1 MTPET
6 IRGWMDSF
14 APFWMILAGVIVK
27 YVPQFRGVS
36 NALIGWI
43 NVVAYVL
50 VNLLTGLAGAAM
62 SPTGFTQASFASA
75 IPNAGAVL
83 LGGATNAGW
92 ALVLYETLG
101 RTLLEKWLKLKKPA

>member
-1 MTPET
+1 MKWLVRDHCRVYRSHTKWLVVLVLL
-6 IRGWMDSF
+6 G
-14 APFWMILAGVIVK
+14 
-27 YVPQFRGVS
+27 
-36 NALIGWI
+36 LIGSCDWI